1 MLLAHDWRLDRLPT
15 SLIKA
20 AVFSSGVFDPSV
32 ALYISVNEEIRLNP
46 AIAQMNNS
54 MLMPVRHHAA
64 SWVTVGGAEPWR
76 WIELSLQYSQHLR
89 RQGIDAA
96 LEVIPGF
103 NHFSILDS
111 LDDPDSSLSRC
122 LMKAVCF
129 AAVNTES
136 LNLTG
141 A

>member
-1 MLLAHDWRLDRLPT
+1 
-15 SLIKA
+15 
-20 AVFSSGVFDPSV
+20 
-32 ALYISVNEEIRLNP
+32 
-46 AIAQMNNS
+46 
-54 MLMPVRHHAA
+54 
-64 SWVTVGGAEPWR
+64 
-76 WIELSLQYSQHLR
+76 
-89 RQGIDAA
+89 
-96 LEVIPGF
+96 VIPGF